1 MSTNLGIAPELL
13 IAEIVGIAVFAAVI
27 ISSPLLI
34 PSDLRA
40 INNASVPLPTATPY
54 LALYFFVN
62 FFSNSRS
69 SLPKKIWPLFK
80 DLCIFKKIFF
90 YILQVLCRMTKI

>member
-27 ISSPLLI
+27 ISSPLLM

-62 FFSNSRS
+62 FFQI
-69 SLPKKIWPLFK
+69 LEVLFQKKFVHYLKIYVFL
-80 DLCIFKKIFF
+80 KKFFF
-90 YILQVLCRMTKI
+90 YILQVLYRMTKI